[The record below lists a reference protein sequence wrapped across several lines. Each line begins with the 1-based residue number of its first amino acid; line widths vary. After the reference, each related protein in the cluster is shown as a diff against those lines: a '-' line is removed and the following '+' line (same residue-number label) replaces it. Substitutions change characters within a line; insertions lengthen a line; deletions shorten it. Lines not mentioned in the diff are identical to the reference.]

1 MKYKFIKKG
10 LRGTWVV
17 LMSLVLV
24 CMTTAAICII
34 AAGIYIQN
42 YVKPDIEVDLD
53 SFRLNFTSY
62 ILYEDPETGEEQ
74 ILEQL
79 YNKENRVWASI
90 DEIPLQ
96 LQKAFI
102 AVEDARFPYHN
113 GVDWI
118 RTIGAT
124 LNYVVQFR
132 DNFGGGSTITQQLIK
147 NLTGENETSVKRKM
161 QEVMRALELEKTY
174 SKEEILEMYLNTIY
188 FGQGAYGVK
197 TAAYVYFNKEL
208 SELTLAEC
216 ASIAGMTKNP
226 YKYDLYRFPHYNAE
240 RRATVLGQMVK
251 EEYITEE
258 EKNAALA
265 EEVKATRGYGG
276 ESSGY
281 QSYFADALI
290 EQVIKDLM
298 EKKGYSETTAKLLLY
313 GGGLRISSTIDVN
326 IQDTMDAVFQ
336 DTENFPGTIG
346 ADGNY
351 PEASMVLMNPY
362 NGKVLALYG
371 GRGDK
376 EGDLILNRATK
387 TTRPAGSVIKPLSVY
402 APGFEYGYILPTT
415 VVDDAPKDFTIRE
428 TGWPKNENQR
438 YSGRCTILNGMAQSY
453 TTVAVD
459 VLQQLGVRT
468 AFDFLRDHFGVTTL
482 VESRVKTYKDGSTA
496 VLSDLGLSPL
506 ALGGLTDGM
515 TVLELTA
522 AYSAFVNDGKYIEPL
537 MYTRVTDSY
546 GNILLD
552 NSTPVV
558 TIAMEERTRDY
569 MIQMLTN
576 VVTAGTGRSA
586 ALSGI
591 EVGGKTGTTSDDKDR
606 WFAGVTPYYTGVC
619 WFGYDTPQTLTGYS
633 SNPALYLWRQV
644 MSQIHEDLESVSFEY
659 CTEMVKVSYC
669 QDSGLLPC
677 DACYKD
683 ERGSRV
689 KTAWLAPEDVPTETC
704 NCHVFV
710 PICRDS
716 NKIATQY
723 CTNLYNSV
731 RLNFQRYY
739 PAEGLVITDQQYCLP
754 YDPLRVLDPLDPEA
768 VEYAPVYSGAYT
780 LVECPLHTAP
790 FDPTTW
796 DPLGGTTVPGWI
808 Q

>member
-42 YVKPDIEVDLD
+42 YVKPDIDVDLD

-240 RRATVLGQMVK
+240 RRAVVLGQMEK
-251 EEYITEE
+251 EEYISVE
-258 EKNAALA
+258 EKQAALA

-313 GGGLRISSTIDVN
+313 GGGLGISSTIDVN

-453 TTVAVD
+453 NTVAVD

-552 NSTPVV
+552 NSTP
-558 TIAMEERTRDY
+558 
-569 MIQMLTN
+569 
-576 VVTAGTGRSA
+576 G
-586 ALSGI
+586 
-591 EVGGKTGTTSDDKDR
+591 
-606 WFAGVTPYYTGVC
+606 
-619 WFGYDTPQTLTGYS
+619 
-633 SNPALYLWRQV
+633 
-644 MSQIHEDLESVSFEY
+644 
-659 CTEMVKVSYC
+659 
-669 QDSGLLPC
+669 
-677 DACYKD
+677 
-683 ERGSRV
+683 
-689 KTAWLAPEDVPTETC
+689 
-704 NCHVFV
+704 
-710 PICRDS
+710 
-716 NKIATQY
+716 
-723 CTNLYNSV
+723 
-731 RLNFQRYY
+731 
-739 PAEGLVITDQQYCLP
+739 
-754 YDPLRVLDPLDPEA
+754 
-768 VEYAPVYSGAYT
+768 
-780 LVECPLHTAP
+780 
-790 FDPTTW
+790 
-796 DPLGGTTVPGWI
+796 
-808 Q
+808 